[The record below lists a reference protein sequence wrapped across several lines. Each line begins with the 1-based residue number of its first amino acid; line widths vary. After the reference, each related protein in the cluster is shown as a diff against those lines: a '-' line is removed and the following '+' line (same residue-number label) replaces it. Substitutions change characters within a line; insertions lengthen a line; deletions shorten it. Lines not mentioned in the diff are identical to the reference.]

1 MVKNIDMV
9 VFDMA
14 GTTVDEGGTVYRTL
28 QRALRRGGHDFEYD
42 EILQAA
48 GRSKFSAIEQLLGLR
63 MDAVDRELS
72 QKIHEDFRQL
82 ILTTYLE
89 EGVSEQPGAS
99 KVFRLLKDRGVRIVL
114 NTGYDRQTADTI
126 LDGLG
131 WKDHGTVDLTVTSD
145 DVARGRPSP
154 DMIIM
159 AMSRLGMED
168 PGKVAKVGDSKA
180 DIEEGLA
187 AGCGLVV
194 GVTTGAHT
202 RPQLQAAGAA
212 AVIDGLEE
220 LPPLLRLQI
229 GGSGLDRPGAL

>member
-28 QRALRRGGHDFEYD
+28 QRALRRGGHDFDYG

-63 MDAVDRELS
+63 MEAVDRGLS
-72 QKIHEDFRQL
+72 KKIHEDFRHL
-82 ILTTYLE
+82 ILTAYRE
-89 EGVSEQPGAS
+89 KGVSEQPGAG
-99 KVFRLLKDRGVRIVL
+99 KVFRFLRERGIRVVL

-131 WKDHGTVDLTVTSD
+131 WKDDDTVDLTVTSD
-145 DVARGRPSP
+145 DVVHGRPSP
-154 DMIIM
+154 DMIRM

-168 PGKVAKVGDSKA
+168 PGNVAKVGDSKA

-202 RPQLQAAGAA
+202 RPQLQEAGAT
-212 AVIDGLEE
+212 AVIDRLED
-220 LPPLLRLQI
+220 LLPLLRL
-229 GGSGLDRPGAL
+229 

>member
-1 MVKNIDMV
+1 MKNIDMV

-63 MDAVDRELS
+63 MEAVDRALAE
-72 QKIHEDFRQL
+72 KIHEDFREL
-82 ILTTYLE
+82 ILTTYRKK
-89 EGVSEQPGAS
+89 GVSEEPGAE
-99 KVFRLLKDRGVRIVL
+99 KVFQILREKGIRVVL
-114 NTGYDRQTADTI
+114 NTGYDRQTADT
-126 LDGLG
+126 LLSGLG
-131 WKDHGTVDLTVTSD
+131 WKEGVTVDLTVTSD

-154 DMIIM
+154 DMIRR
-159 AMSRLGMED
+159 AMSHFGLAD
-168 PGKVAKVGDSKA
+168 PRTVAKVGDSEA

-202 RPQLQAAGAA
+202 RLQLQAAGATS
-212 AVIDGLEE
+212 VIDRLDE
-220 LPPLLRLQI
+220 LLPLLQLECC
-229 GGSGLDRPGAL
+229 